1 MAGLYLMVHKIKRGK
16 GRPSKG
22 IIQPGTHISANIPI
36 ELAEALR
43 KRSEETGVS
52 ITFMIQKAVETY
64 LNASDAK

>member
-1 MAGLYLMVHKIKRGK
+1 MAVSVLVIQKPKRGK

-43 KRSEETGVS
+43 KKSEETGVS
-52 ITFMIQKAVETY
+52 ITFMIQKAVEMY
-64 LNASDAK
+64 LGASEK